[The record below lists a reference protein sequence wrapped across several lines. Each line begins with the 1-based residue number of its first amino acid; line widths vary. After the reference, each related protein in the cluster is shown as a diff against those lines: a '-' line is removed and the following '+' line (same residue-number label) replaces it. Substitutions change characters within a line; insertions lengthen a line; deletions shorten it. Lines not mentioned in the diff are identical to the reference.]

1 MRFENFHTPL
11 LAWFKNPALYF
22 RDITK
27 KRQADDLSDASYN
40 GTTIAI
46 KVVTMARDFVDHWP
60 AFRRKCLR
68 APRQSR
74 TMQTTKATQ

>member
-11 LAWFKNPALYF
+11 LACFKNPALYF
-22 RDITK
+22 RAIK
-27 KRQADDLSDASYN
+27 KHHDDDQSDASYN

-46 KVVTMARDFVDHWP
+46 KVVTMAGDFVDHWP